1 MSSAKPLS
9 SVTLDRIKVGVI
21 GVGYLGRHH
30 ARLYAELPG
39 ATLVG
44 VADVDAGRLAE
55 IAAAT
60 GAEGFADYRDL
71 LAKVDAVSVVVPTTL
86 HHQVAKTC
94 LDAGV
99 DVLLEKPMT
108 VTIEE
113 ADELIALADAKGRLI
128 QIGHLERFN
137 GAVRALAP
145 RLSAPRFIESHRL
158 GPFVG
163 RGTDVHVILDLM
175 IHDLDIIMSLV
186 RSPITEIRAV
196 GVPVLT
202 TNIDI
207 ANARLEFA
215 DGCVANVTASRVS
228 KDALRKLRIFQ
239 SDAYFSLDYQKQEVV
254 MARRVGAATATG
266 IPAIDV
272 QTLAIEKEEPLKSQ
286 LAAFLE
292 CVATR
297 RAPLVSGREG
307 REALRVALDVL
318 RCIEGAPR
326 VEP

>member
-1 MSSAKPLS
+1 MSTGSAAATPQMAIHGQAPR
-9 SVTLDRIKVGVI
+9 RIKVGVI

-71 LAKVDAVSVVVPTTL
+71 LSRVDAVSVVVPTTL
-86 HHQVAKTC
+86 HHPVAKAC

-113 ADELIALADAKGRLI
+113 ADELIALADAKGRLL

-145 RLSAPRFIESHRL
+145 RLSEI
-158 GPFVG
+158 G
-163 RGTDVHVILDLM
+163 RAHV
-175 IHDLDIIMSLV
+175 
-186 RSPITEIRAV
+186 
-196 GVPVLT
+196 
-202 TNIDI
+202 
-207 ANARLEFA
+207 
-215 DGCVANVTASRVS
+215 
-228 KDALRKLRIFQ
+228 
-239 SDAYFSLDYQKQEVV
+239 
-254 MARRVGAATATG
+254 
-266 IPAIDV
+266 
-272 QTLAIEKEEPLKSQ
+272 
-286 LAAFLE
+286 
-292 CVATR
+292 
-297 RAPLVSGREG
+297 
-307 REALRVALDVL
+307 
-318 RCIEGAPR
+318 
-326 VEP
+326 

>member
-9 SVTLDRIKVGVI
+9 SVTRDRIKVGVI

-128 QIGHLERFN
+128 QIGHIERFN
-137 GAVRALAP
+137 GAVRALGKGNKQRLVPVGQQAEHRPQDQAAAPAHRSKEWRSSGTTRFRAP
-145 RLSAPRFIESHRL
+145 R
-158 GPFVG
+158 
-163 RGTDVHVILDLM
+163 
-175 IHDLDIIMSLV
+175 
-186 RSPITEIRAV
+186 RA
-196 GVPVLT
+196 
-202 TNIDI
+202 
-207 ANARLEFA
+207 
-215 DGCVANVTASRVS
+215 
-228 KDALRKLRIFQ
+228 
-239 SDAYFSLDYQKQEVV
+239 
-254 MARRVGAATATG
+254 
-266 IPAIDV
+266 
-272 QTLAIEKEEPLKSQ
+272 
-286 LAAFLE
+286 
-292 CVATR
+292 
-297 RAPLVSGREG
+297 
-307 REALRVALDVL
+307 
-318 RCIEGAPR
+318 
-326 VEP
+326 